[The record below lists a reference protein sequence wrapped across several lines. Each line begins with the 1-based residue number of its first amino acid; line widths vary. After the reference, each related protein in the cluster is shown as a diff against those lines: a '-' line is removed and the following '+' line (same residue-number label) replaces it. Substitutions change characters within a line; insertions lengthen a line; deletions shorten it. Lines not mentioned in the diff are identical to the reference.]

1 MYKVAIIGVGQ
12 TRFGEFAD
20 KGVKELFVEAFLEA
34 INDVDKGIEPKE
46 IKEAYIGN
54 LGVGGIQLGNFS
66 SMAVDQICLHGI
78 PATRVENACA
88 SSGFAF
94 RSAVMAVMSG
104 ICDVALAGGVEKMTD
119 IPRDKLRYW
128 LGVSGDTEWERL
140 AGMTFPGVYAL
151 MALRHM
157 YQYGTKREHLA
168 MVAVKNHRNGAQN
181 PKAHF
186 QRETTLE
193 KVLNSPMVAYPLTIF
208 DCCPVSDGASVAILC
223 RADLAKKYTDMP
235 IYVAGFGAGTDRLSL
250 FEREDFTTLM
260 ASVLAAE
267 QAYKMAGIEPKD
279 VDVAEVHDCFT
290 IAEIIAY
297 EDLGF
302 CKKGEG
308 AKLIEEGETEI
319 GGKIPVNSS
328 GGLKAKGHPIG
339 ATGTG
344 QIYEIV
350 KQLRG
355 EAEKRS
361 RQVSGAEIGLTHN
374 VGGSGGTAVVHIIR
388 R

>member
-1 MYKVAIIGVGQ
+1 
-12 TRFGEFAD
+12 
-20 KGVKELFVEAFLEA
+20 
-34 INDVDKGIEPKE
+34 
-46 IKEAYIGN
+46 
-54 LGVGGIQLGNFS
+54 
-66 SMAVDQICLHGI
+66 
-78 PATRVENACA
+78 
-88 SSGFAF
+88 
-94 RSAVMAVMSG
+94 
-104 ICDVALAGGVEKMTD
+104 MTD

-151 MALRHM
+151 MALRHVH
-157 YQYGTKREHLA
+157 QYGTKREHLA
-168 MVAVKNHRNGAQN
+168 MVAVKNHKNGAQN

-186 QRETTLE
+186 QREITLE
-193 KVLNSPMVAYPLTIF
+193 VALNSPMVAYPLTIF

-223 RADLAKKYTDMP
+223 RADLAKKYTDTP

-250 FEREDFTTLM
+250 FERENFTTLI
-260 ASVLAAE
+260 ASVLAAR

-279 VDVAEVHDCFT
+279 VNVAEVHDCFT

-297 EDLGF
+297 EDLDF

-308 AKLIEEGETEI
+308 AKLVEEGETEI
-319 GGKIPVNSS
+319 GGKISVNPS

-339 ATGTG
+339 ATGAG

-355 EAEKRS
+355 EVEKKS
-361 RQVSGAEIGLTHN
+361 RQVSGAEVGLTHN
-374 VGGSGGTAVVHIIR
+374 VGGSGGTAVVHILR
-388 R
+388 RR